1 MPLEGARSHEAAEGA
16 GQVGHGAAHRGRLL
30 GEGGAPAT
38 QEAQIGVR
46 QPGGEVAAE
55 DGLQVLV
62 ETGRELGAREQL
74 VEAEEGAADLRA
86 LDAVHPAEDVV
97 ENLAARGV
105 QGDDALAQGAVE
117 HRDLVADPGEVPGDL
132 LGQGDDLGQALGGL
146 RTIEWDEVAGLGA
159 RDLRVEGV
167 ALGAQST
174 QAPRGAG
181 VGVAGEAASLRGD
194 GRQARPGDDGAG
206 VLDADQEAD
215 SGLGGG
221 GQLIGLR
228 PAVGGRGAH
237 EHTGPPPLVAV
248 RPSRARRL
256 HARLTQGHQILIDQ
270 LVELGDRQAAHLPS
284 QMLGEDR
291 SGHRAQIGAQE
302 SQSRILPR

>member
-1 MPLEGARSHEAAEGA
+1 M
-16 GQVGHGAAHRGRLL
+16 
-30 GEGGAPAT
+30 
-38 QEAQIGVR
+38 
-46 QPGGEVAAE
+46 
-55 DGLQVLV
+55 
-62 ETGRELGAREQL
+62 
-74 VEAEEGAADLRA
+74 EAEEGAADLRA

-146 RTIEWDEVAGLGA
+146 RTIEWDEVASLGA

-167 ALGAQST
+167 ALGAQSA

-181 VGVAGEAASLRGD
+181 VGVAGEAAGLRGD

-270 LVELGDRQAAHLPS
+270 LVELGDRQPS

-291 SGHRAQIGAQE
+291 SGHRAQIGTQE